1 MARRTFPGIVL
12 LALLAAGGMSMSCI
26 GTGRVGVVTTFG
38 RVTGRQLAEGINVV
52 APWQGVHRMDVR
64 TKEIKEAA
72 EVPSNEGLIVNLD
85 TSLLFR
91 LDASQASRLYQTV
104 GPSYVDVIVTPN
116 LRSAIRSATATYEA
130 EALYSTAR
138 EQVALD
144 IFTTMTE
151 VLTDRGIIVEN
162 VLLRD
167 VGLPQRLMDAIEAKQ
182 QAEQEALQMQ
192 FVLQKEEQEAER
204 KRVEAA
210 GIRDFQ
216 DIVTQGIS
224 DKLLAWKGIEA
235 TELLAQSSNAKVVI
249 IGAGDNGLPI
259 ILGGSN

>member
-1 MARRTFPGIVL
+1 MVGRIVPAVVL
-12 LALLAAGGMSMSCI
+12 AALLFLGTLSVSCV

-38 RVTGRQLAEGINVV
+38 AVTGQQLGEGLNFVM
-52 APWQGVHRMDVR
+52 PWQRVNRMDIR
-64 TKEIKEAA
+64 TKEIMETAS
-72 EVPSNEGLIVNLD
+72 VPSNEGLIVNLE

-91 LDASQASRLYQTV
+91 LDASQVSMLYQTV
-104 GPSYVDVIVTPN
+104 GPNYVDVIVTPN
-116 LRSAIRSATATYEA
+116 LRSAIRSATATYAA

-144 IFTTMTE
+144 IFDTMTE
-151 VLTDRGIIVEN
+151 VLSERGIIVET

-216 DIVTQGIS
+216 DIVTQTIS
-224 DKLLAWKGIEA
+224 DELLAWKGIEA
-235 TELLAQSSNAKVVI
+235 TETLALSPNAKIVI
-249 IGAGDNGLPI
+249 IGAGPNGLPI
-259 ILGGSN
+259 ILGGG

>member
-1 MARRTFPGIVL
+1 MLGRIIPAAVL
-12 LALLAAGGMSMSCI
+12 VALLAMGTMSMSCI

-38 RVTGRQLAEGINVV
+38 AVTGRQLSEGINFV
-52 APWQGVHRMDVR
+52 APWQGVNRMDIR
-64 TKEIKEAA
+64 TKEIKETAA
-72 EVPSNEGLIVNLD
+72 VPSNEGLIVNLE
-85 TSLLFR
+85 TSLLFK
-91 LDASQASRLYQTV
+91 LDATRVSTLYRTV
-104 GPSYVDVIVTPN
+104 GPNYVDVIISPN
-116 LRSAIRSATATYEA
+116 LRSAIRSATATYAA

-144 IFTTMTE
+144 IFNTLTE
-151 VLTDRGIIVEN
+151 VLADRGIIIEN

-192 FVLQKEEQEAER
+192 FVLQKEVQEAER

-235 TELLAQSSNAKVVI
+235 TELLSQSPNAKVVI
-249 IGAGDNGLPI
+249 IGSGPNGLPI
-259 ILGGSN
+259 ILGGG